1 MQVNLTST
9 KLNNVQRKLYVYT
22 YRCGDKL
29 AKSKKIL
36 NIKVHSATNTALT
49 TYDNYCLW
57 AGGIYVIIFC
67 KKILNV
73 KSYHQQQWYKLVV
86 NSLRAVGSCE
96 TFYYDKHG
104 TSHSQNHA
112 LSIQGIIVLPE
123 RKLLQRN
130 LSLQN
135 CCGGWSAGTNAA
147 SVNKSTSFCS
157 IFVTPSLLHLGA
169 LLRDDLQMGAFS

>member
-112 LSIQGIIVLPE
+112 LSIQGIIVLTGTETFAKEPKFA
-123 RKLLQRN
+123 KLLQGMKCRFQ
-130 LSLQN
+130 S
-135 CCGGWSAGTNAA
+135 
-147 SVNKSTSFCS
+147 SVSKQ
-157 IFVTPSLLHLGA
+157 VH
-169 LLRDDLQMGAFS
+169 